1 MKLPIPPV
9 YPILDT
15 ASLARAGLGV
25 IEVAEAFLEGGAQI
39 LQFRHKGF
47 WSREIFGQAGQVAQ
61 LCREAGAQFVI
72 NDRADY
78 AAILGAGLHVGQND
92 LSPEDARRVIGM
104 KTLLGFSTH
113 NSGQMRAAAA
123 EPVDYVAVGP
133 VFVTVS
139 KERPDAT
146 VGLEGLRAVRALTD
160 RPLVAIGGILLENV
174 TACLASGADSVA
186 VISGLMPPERTKS
199 ALRGRMAL
207 FVQSCAGTVPL

>member
-47 WSREIFGQAGQVAQ
+47 WSREILGRPGRWRNCAAR
-61 LCREAGAQFVI
+61 RERSSSS

-139 KERPDAT
+139 KKQPGCDSRP
-146 VGLEGLRAVRALTD
+146 
-160 RPLVAIGGILLENV
+160 
-174 TACLASGADSVA
+174 
-186 VISGLMPPERTKS
+186 
-199 ALRGRMAL
+199 
-207 FVQSCAGTVPL
+207 